1 MMSMTADVCDIDE
14 LNTGKRREGV
24 LGAVY
29 WWMVK
34 MGYGIAA
41 LLGGLILAIVGF
53 DADNV
58 TTTAVTGIRSFYP
71 LLPIAGVLGA
81 MYVMSSYDLTE
92 EKANEVRAALEKKKG
107 LEEQVAISPVVL
119 VLVFGYCFK

>member
-1 MMSMTADVCDIDE
+1 
-14 LNTGKRREGV
+14 
-24 LGAVY
+24 
-29 WWMVK
+29 MVK

-41 LLGGLILAIVGF
+41 LLGGLILTMVGF

-58 TTTAVTGIRSFYP
+58 TTTAVTGIRSFYS

-92 EKANEVRAALEKKKG
+92 EKAHEVREALERKKG
-107 LEEQVAISPVVL
+107 LEE
-119 VLVFGYCFK
+119 